1 MAPGDAV
8 RTMLVLLDLRVVRRA
23 QRAQVVEPIGRGGVG
38 HARARDD
45 VVHRARR
52 RKAARHRAAVA
63 VALQRRPAQRLPV
76 RGRVITVSRQLPT
89 MEARHERANRIT
101 VEAIKIA
108 RRDGRT
114 AAERHRI
121 YDREVERLMA
131 EEPAYRNPPPVAPSA
146 AEHQPRGLLFRF

>member
-1 MAPGDAV
+1 
-8 RTMLVLLDLRVVRRA
+8 
-23 QRAQVVEPIGRGGVG
+23 
-38 HARARDD
+38 
-45 VVHRARR
+45 
-52 RKAARHRAAVA
+52 
-63 VALQRRPAQRLPV
+63 
-76 RGRVITVSRQLPT
+76 

-108 RRDGRT
+108 RRYGRT
-114 AAERHRI
+114 AAERTRI